1 MVFAYMFWVICIVI
15 YDLVVQK
22 FVVYVLCGFM
32 FLEFGFLD
40 VYDFGWSGTSLDR
53 VYEPWEV

>member
-40 VYDFGWSGTSLDR
+40 MNDCCVI
-53 VYEPWEV
+53 